1 MKRFLILLF
10 VVISTISVKAQTCYG
25 HMTRNYYE
33 YKKGEAVTYMMGKRG
48 KIYLGDGA
56 EYLLEAPSS
65 YVKFSGYYW
74 GEIVDPK
81 NNYVNV
87 RKGPGTNYAVVM
99 RVYTYEW
106 VVEHLDSDEIN
117 SVAVQAWFYF
127 KKTKTNWIKLYSEPG
142 KFLGYIYKDR
152 IKYVTGREFF

>member
-1 MKRFLILLF
+1 
-10 VVISTISVKAQTCYG
+10 
-25 HMTRNYYE
+25 MTRNFSY
-33 YKKGEAVTYMMGKRG
+33 YKKGEAVTYRIGKRG
-48 KIYLGDGA
+48 KIYLGEGA
-56 EYLLEAPSS
+56 EYCVEAPSS

-99 RVYTYEW
+99 RVFTYEK
-106 VVEHLDSDEIN
+106 VVENIDNEEFFKKN
-117 SVAVQAWFYF
+117 PVAAQGRFYF
-127 KKTKTNWIKLYSEPG
+127 QKTKTNWIKLYSEPG

-152 IKYVTGREFF
+152 IEYVLSPEL